1 MRLNSLSGRF
11 ALLTILFVLLAE
23 ALILVPSLSNHRL
36 TILESRLERAQIAS
50 LAQLATDEAIAS
62 DVESE
67 LLLNAGVYNVVL
79 RRDDLRQLVLS
90 SPLPGPVAATYDLRD
105 ATTWAAVRDAMAQ
118 LFNPADR
125 VIRVI
130 GEPVQQAGQLIEITL
145 STDPLRKDMIEF
157 GLQLLVVSAAFS
169 ILTALLLNLAA
180 QRLIV
185 RPMRGVIRSMAD
197 YAANP
202 QDARSIIAPGARMA
216 ELREAEDALA
226 QMQTALTSALKQR
239 ERLANLGQAVAKISH
254 DLRNI
259 LTTGQLFADRL
270 EESDDP
276 AVRRAAPKLVN
287 AITRAVN
294 LCETTLAYGKAEEPA
309 PTISRFAF
317 APLAEEVI
325 EAESLAGEAGR
336 VEFVTDIPPTLRIH
350 ADRDQIHRVLSNL
363 VRNARQAI
371 EATGTPGTIEI
382 GAGESEGGWFI
393 RVGDTGPGLPEK
405 TRETLFQPFSSGG
418 RKGGTGLGLAIAA
431 ELVRGHG
438 GSLTLVRSDA
448 QGSEFIILLPSVV
461 GG

>member
-23 ALILVPSLSNHRL
+23 VLILVPSLSNHRL

-50 LAQLATDEAIAS
+50 LALLATDESIAS
-62 DVESE
+62 DLESE
-67 LLLNAGVYNVVL
+67 LLQNAGVYNVVL

-90 SPLPGPVAATYDLRD
+90 SPLPGPVAATYDLRE
-105 ATTWAAVRDAMAQ
+105 ATTWAAARDAMVQ
-118 LFNPADR
+118 LFDPADR

-157 GLQLLVVSAAFS
+157 GLQLLLVSAAFS

-197 YAANP
+197 YAADP

-226 QMQTALTSALKQR
+226 RMQTALTSALKQR

-287 AITRAVN
+287 TITRAVN

-336 VEFVTDIPPTLRIH
+336 VEFLTDIPPTLRIH

-382 GAGESEGGWFI
+382 GAGESDGGWFI

-448 QGSEFIILLPSVV
+448 QGSEFIILLPSAMVA
-461 GG
+461 